1 MLIAL
6 IFGIRRKK
14 GDGRVVLSGFP
25 RYLVCWNVTA
35 VFSGALLLSRSLHAS
50 DQQMCG

>member
-25 RYLVCWNVTA
+25 RYLSVTA
-35 VFSGALLLSRSLHAS
+35 ARPLRATTSVHFMFYCL
-50 DQQMCG
+50 

>member
-25 RYLVCWNVTA
+25 RYLVCWNVVA
-35 VFSGALLLSRSLHAS
+35 SRAPDVHKI
-50 DQQMCG
+50 